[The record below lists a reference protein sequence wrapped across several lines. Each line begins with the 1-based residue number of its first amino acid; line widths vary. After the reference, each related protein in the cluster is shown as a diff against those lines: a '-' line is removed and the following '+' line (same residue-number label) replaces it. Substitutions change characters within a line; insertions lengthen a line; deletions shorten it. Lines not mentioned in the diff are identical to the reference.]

1 MIICVFFKV
10 GGCENNLERIIF
22 MNAFLFSIGAAI
34 ACGMVQYL
42 FFQKGPEFPDDF
54 GEIFIA
60 SGWIYEIILLGGGF
74 TVLSFKNLI
83 FV

>member
-1 MIICVFFKV
+1 MIIGIFFKM
-10 GGCENNLERIIF
+10 GGCENNLERIIL

-42 FFQKGPEFPDDF
+42 FFQKGREFPDDF
-54 GEIFIA
+54 GEIFIT
-60 SGWIYEIILLGGGF
+60 SGWIYEIVLLGGGL
-74 TVLSFKNLI
+74 TILSFKNLL